1 MYMPTLRLNEE
12 ELSHF
17 NETIQKE
24 WLITNGLGGYASST
38 VLGVNTRKY
47 HGLLVA
53 ALHPPGDRTVCLAK
67 LDEEIAAG
75 NEIFSLGTNEFSNV
89 FYPDGFRFLK
99 DFSVSPIPR
108 CLYIAGHVEFEK
120 IIFMQN
126 QKNLVATIYRIR
138 NERNGEATIRIT
150 PLVTCRHFHSV
161 LNKSQLNFRQKQNG
175 SHEVELGFDQPK
187 MTLVLRVTEGVFQQK
202 PNWIER
208 LIYREEAARGESS
221 IDDCFQPG
229 CFELA
234 VPAKG
239 EKEFAIVAAAGAGS
253 HQSIETMDSFGAS
266 FSDVKLQF
274 QKELQRKADFLN
286 AFISGCPSEPS
297 SDWLSWAVLA
307 AESFVVQSFNAN
319 KNIIAGYHWF
329 ETWGRDTFVSLPGLM
344 LVTGRFAEA
353 RSVLENFIEFCIG
366 GLIPNFLSDLSMQP
380 SCNTVDASLW
390 YVNSVL
396 QYVKYTGDFDFV
408 RRELWESLQEIM
420 QSHINGAGYGIHMD
434 DDGLLAH
441 GPRLTWMDAETNGKA
456 VTPREGKAV
465 EIQALWYNALKTA
478 QLLSAKFGE
487 QKLAESYCALSKK
500 VKAAFNGKFWNS
512 QRSCLFDVL
521 DKSGTD
527 SSLRPNQVIAASL
540 DFTMLD
546 PERAAKV
553 ADVVHRELL
562 TSCGL
567 RTLERADPRYR
578 GRYFGDR
585 ASRDEAYHSG
595 TVWPWLIGPF
605 TSAFLKAKGYSV
617 QSREYAGRIFIER
630 FFANQ
635 IVQSGLG
642 TVNEIFD
649 GDSPHS
655 PRGCISQAWSIAEP
669 LRAYAE
675 DVLQM
680 RPKFEKE
687 LSEFTHE

>member
-1 MYMPTLRLNEE
+1 MNMPTLRLNKD
-12 ELSHF
+12 ELSRF
-17 NETIQKE
+17 EETIQKE

-75 NEIFSLGTNEFSNV
+75 NEIFSLGANEFSNV

-108 CLYIAGHVEFEK
+108 CLYTAGHVDVEK

-138 NERNGEATIRIT
+138 NGRSAEATIRIT

-161 LNKSQLNFRQKQNG
+161 LNKSQLSFRQKENG
-175 SHEVELGFDQPK
+175 PHEIELGFDQPK

-202 PNWIER
+202 PSWVER
-208 LIYREEAARGESS
+208 LMYREEAARGESS

-229 CFELA
+229 CFELV
-234 VPAKG
+234 VPAKE
-239 EKEFAIVAAAGAGS
+239 EKEFAVVAAAGAGS
-253 HQSIETMDSFGAS
+253 HQSIETLDSFGAA

-274 QKELQRKADFLN
+274 QKELQREADFLN
-286 AFISGCPSEPS
+286 AFISGCTSEPL

-307 AESFVVQSFNAN
+307 AESFAVQSFSSN

-353 RSVLENFIEFCIG
+353 RSVLKNFIEFCIG

-408 RRELWESLQEIM
+408 RSELWESLREIM
-420 QSHINGAGYGIHMD
+420 QSHIKGAGYGIHMD

-487 QKLAESYCALSKK
+487 QNLAESYGALSKK

-521 DKSGTD
+521 EKSGTD
-527 SSLRPNQVIAASL
+527 ASLRPNQVIAASL

-546 PERAAKV
+546 PEKAAKI

-617 QSREYAGRIFIER
+617 QNREYAGRIFIER

-655 PRGCISQAWSIAEP
+655 PRGCISQAWSVAEP

-687 LSEFTHE
+687 ILEFTHE